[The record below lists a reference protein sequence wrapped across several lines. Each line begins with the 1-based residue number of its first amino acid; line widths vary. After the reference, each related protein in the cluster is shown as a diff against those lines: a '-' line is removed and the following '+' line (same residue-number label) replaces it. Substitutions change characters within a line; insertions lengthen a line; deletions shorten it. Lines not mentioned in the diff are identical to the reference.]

1 MLALHFYIKGDVFTL
16 PQVTTYQ
23 QGQFTDV
30 KPDQWFTPTV
40 ASAYELGLIKGNSA
54 TTFNP
59 YGDVTI
65 AEAITMAARIHSIY
79 TTGTENFVQGSTWY
93 QVYLDYALN
102 QGIIGYT
109 YYNSNVDQPA
119 TRAQF
124 AEIFANALPD
134 EGLYPINTVLDN
146 TIPDVKM
153 SAPYAS
159 YVYKLYRAGILTG
172 GDVKGTF
179 SPGTFI
185 TRAEAATILS
195 RMAESNNR
203 EHFTME

>member
-1 MLALHFYIKGDVFTL
+1 MLALHFYKKGDVFTL

-79 TTGTENFVQGSTWY
+79 TTGTENFVQGSTW
-93 QVYLDYALN
+93 VSGLPRLCSKS
-102 QGIIGYT
+102 GY
-109 YYNSNVDQPA
+109 Y
-119 TRAQF
+119 R
-124 AEIFANALPD
+124 
-134 EGLYPINTVLDN
+134 LY
-146 TIPDVKM
+146 
-153 SAPYAS
+153 
-159 YVYKLYRAGILTG
+159 ILQQ
-172 GDVKGTF
+172 
-179 SPGTFI
+179 
-185 TRAEAATILS
+185 
-195 RMAESNNR
+195 
-203 EHFTME
+203 